1 MILLDDEKKFLVG
14 NHFIDEKTKYVFKII
29 KKMQLLCENSKISD
43 VSEMFFMLTYLQT
56 KYLYDIEMLIKRERI
71 KEIKNR
77 EEHIRNLSVILM
89 EIKNNINDN
98 TQLNCENIKNLFS
111 EWIVEQ
117 KKIDLILMKYI

>member
-1 MILLDDEKKFLVG
+1 
-14 NHFIDEKTKYVFKII
+14 
-29 KKMQLLCENSKISD
+29 
-43 VSEMFFMLTYLQT
+43 MLTYLQT